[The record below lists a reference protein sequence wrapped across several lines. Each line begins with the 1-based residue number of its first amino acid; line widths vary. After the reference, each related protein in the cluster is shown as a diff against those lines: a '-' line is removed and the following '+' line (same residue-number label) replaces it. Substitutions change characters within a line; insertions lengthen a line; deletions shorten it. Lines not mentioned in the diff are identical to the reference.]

1 MRTLIGS
8 RIGLLAAIAGVIAL
22 LGVSF
27 ATAKLIGGSS
37 GPDTLRGTDRGEL
50 IVGHGGNDS
59 INGRGGHD
67 RLLGGDGSDRVI
79 GGSGTDRIRGGDASD
94 RIRGGGGGDV
104 LYGGRGRDEFNTRN
118 GVLLGS
124 PGNDVIHAR
133 DFKADEIDCD
143 TGWDKVFVDGIEDGV
158 YNCERI
164 ITVNGEIGH
173 HVPPPDD
180 GEGGSG

>member
-1 MRTLIGS
+1 MSRVIGS
-8 RIGLLAAIAGVIAL
+8 RLGIVAAICGLVAL

-27 ATAKLIGGSS
+27 AAAKLIGGTS
-37 GPDTLRGTDRGEL
+37 GPDTLRGTERGDA
-50 IVGHGGNDS
+50 IGGRGGNDS
-59 INGRGGHD
+59 ISGLGGHD
-67 RLLGGDGSDRVI
+67 RLNGGDGSDRVT
-79 GGSGTDRIRGGDASD
+79 GGAETDRIRGGDGSD

-143 TGWDKVFVDGIEDGV
+143 SGWDKVYVDGVEDGV

-164 ITVNGEIGH
+164 ISPDGEIGH
-173 HVPPPDD
+173 HVPPADD
-180 GEGGSG
+180 EGSGE

>member
-1 MRTLIGS
+1 MRRLIGS
-8 RIGLLAAIAGVIAL
+8 RLGLLAAIAGVVAL

-27 ATAKLIGGSS
+27 ATAKLINGTS
-37 GPDTLRGTDRGEL
+37 GPDTLRGTGRGDRIAGRE
-50 IVGHGGNDS
+50 GNDS

-67 RLLGGDGSDRVI
+67 RLNGGDGSDRVI
-79 GGSGTDRIRGGDASD
+79 GGPATDRIRGGKGSD
-94 RIRGGGGGDV
+94 RIRGGGGGDE
-104 LYGGRGRDEFNTRN
+104 LFGGRGRDEFNTRN

-143 TGWDKVFVDGIEDGV
+143 SGFDKVFVDGAEDGV

-164 ITVNGEIGH
+164 ISPDGEIGN
-173 HVPPPDD
+173 HVPPKD
-180 GEGGSG
+180 GEAG